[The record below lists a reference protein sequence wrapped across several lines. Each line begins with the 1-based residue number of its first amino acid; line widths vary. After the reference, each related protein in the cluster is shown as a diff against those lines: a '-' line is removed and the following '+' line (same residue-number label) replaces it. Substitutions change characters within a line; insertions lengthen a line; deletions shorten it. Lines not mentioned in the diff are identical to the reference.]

1 MKLTVSH
8 LGRIGHAEI
17 DLAPF
22 TVFVGP
28 NSTNKTWVTYS
39 LFALLEGCRGED
51 QWLNPAFT
59 RDPAVIDAVNTT
71 VKRLRDR
78 AFVHSCLSQQSAR
91 LFWSVDEPPTHLQCT

>member
-39 LFALLEGCRGED
+39 LFALLEGCR
-51 QWLNPAFT
+51 
-59 RDPAVIDAVNTT
+59 
-71 VKRLRDR
+71 
-78 AFVHSCLSQQSAR
+78 
-91 LFWSVDEPPTHLQCT
+91 